1 MVCCLYADTI
11 ELLPEVFVERTRD
24 GLSPQRV
31 LEQYE
36 YVPIPTSPTV
46 SASAS
51 PSSSRGKP
59 LESEEQASS
68 DHDVAERMQTDE
80 DEGYGG
86 SEDEMDRSPRAT
98 GSRVLEQKIK
108 DTSEI
113 PEDSDVIGGK
123 QKRPFEWMRD
133 EPDDP
138 YDAAYLPPLPGKKRK
153 TSSSHDDLVSD
164 SQLALPSTSTPARLS
179 PEPDS
184 ATVERELTSRR
195 ANRTQLDPYTSAPI
209 PYASSALRYA
219 HHAPGVGTGFKNR
232 SSGPRLPVRPLIP
245 DTLQSLVKT
254 YQAAKNAAKDPPQS
268 VSARSYRAT
277 VADIVSH
284 TTGHPAPFMLAAG
297 THQVPGSSKDHTGT
311 IPRGSPYVPSYP
323 VYASS
328 GLPVNTDHEKDKKLP
343 EVYPTSRLSIK
354 TEETYPP
361 TLALSLQPSP
371 RHFDP
376 SRPALLETVLTEFPG
391 HHDPSR
397 ETYPFPRS
405 SWLKP
410 SLVSTHTRI
419 TPPTALRVDA
429 ARAAEE
435 GLNEGDLALYGEPV
449 RAPGQPDPEGKA
461 AKRAREKKKL
471 KEKGLVGVPK
481 IRFTI
486 NESAPNAG
494 DVNMIGPDGQLIGGD
509 KVEEKEEILLRATWP
524 ISEERG
530 DWQTRLELPE
540 EDASST
546 GNLIAYGWGRRPLS
560 VTSGTPME
568 PDSVGQRLGGIVK
581 HPKIET
587 PSYGPVVKTENGHA
601 SQASQIRRASSTASS
616 HAGITNETPIQPPRS
631 LKLKIK
637 TPMSEGPP
645 STPGSG
651 RAPPGS
657 MLPPMTPTPGQ
668 EHRDDSTV
676 NGSQAS
682 SAFGRTTSIKLK
694 LPSRPNFKTSPS
706 PGT

>member
-1 MVCCLYADTI
+1 
-11 ELLPEVFVERTRD
+11 
-24 GLSPQRV
+24 
-31 LEQYE
+31 
-36 YVPIPTSPTV
+36 
-46 SASAS
+46 
-51 PSSSRGKP
+51 
-59 LESEEQASS
+59 
-68 DHDVAERMQTDE
+68 MQTDE

-86 SEDEMDRSPRAT
+86 SEDETDRSPRAT
-98 GSRVLEQKIK
+98 SSKAGDTKPGSSAR
-108 DTSEI
+108 SEF
-113 PEDSDVIGGK
+113 DVDVIGGK
-123 QKRPFEWMRD
+123 RKRLPEWMGD

-138 YDAAYLPPLPGKKRK
+138 HDAAYLPPLPGKKRK
-153 TSSSHDDLVSD
+153 KSSERDNPDDDQL
-164 SQLALPSTSTPARLS
+164 LALPSTTSPTRLS

-184 ATVERELTSRR
+184 ATVERELTNRR

-219 HHAPGVGTGFKNR
+219 HHAPGVGTGFKSR
-232 SSGPRLPVRPLIP
+232 SSGPPIPARPLIP
-245 DTLQSLVKT
+245 DTLQSLVKA
-254 YQAAKNAAKDPPQS
+254 YHSAKIAAKDPPQS

-277 VADIVSH
+277 VADIISH
-284 TTGHPAPFMLAAG
+284 TTGHPAPFMLASG

-328 GLPVNTDHEKDKKLP
+328 GLPVNIEHEKDNKRP
-343 EVYPTSRLSIK
+343 EIYPATRLSIK

-371 RHFDP
+371 RH
-376 SRPALLETVLTEFPG
+376 SNPAQPTLLETVLTEFPG
-391 HHDPSR
+391 HPDPSR

-410 SLVSTHTRI
+410 SLISSHKRVA
-419 TPPTALRVDA
+419 PPTALRVDA

-461 AKRAREKKKL
+461 AKRARDKKKL

-486 NESAPNAG
+486 NESVVGNASSG
-494 DVNMIGPDGQLIGGD
+494 DMIGPDGQVIGD

-530 DWQTRLELPE
+530 DWQTGLELPE
-540 EDASST
+540 EDSKDT
-546 GNLIAYGWGRRPLS
+546 GNLIAYGWGQRPLS
-560 VTSGTPME
+560 VSSGTPME
-568 PDSVGQRLGGIVK
+568 PDSIGQRLGGIVR
-581 HPKIET
+581 HPKIDIPTYGAISRADSGQISQATPIRRPPSATFSHASTPIDNSTNPSRSIRFKVKT
-587 PSYGPVVKTENGHA
+587 PSTEA
-601 SQASQIRRASSTASS
+601 
-616 HAGITNETPIQPPRS
+616 
-631 LKLKIK
+631 
-637 TPMSEGPP
+637 PP

-657 MLPPMTPTPGQ
+657 MLPPMTPTPGHEQ
-668 EHRDDSTV
+668 RGGSASS
-676 NGSQAS
+676 SQAS
-682 SAFGRTTSIKLK
+682 SAFARPASIKLK
-694 LPSRPNFKTSPS
+694 LPLRPNSQTRPS
-706 PGT
+706 PGA